1 VLEGGR
7 IESREILLR
16 PGKDG
21 VLESEF
27 VSDANGA
34 GYGPCD
40 LGNVVR
46 RHWFFS
52 LCCQFYCFRRGR
64 RSLF

>member
-1 VLEGGR
+1 VLDGGR

-16 PGKDG
+16 PGKEG

-34 GYGPCD
+34 GYVPYD

-46 RHWFFS
+46 R
-52 LCCQFYCFRRGR
+52 R
-64 RSLF
+64 